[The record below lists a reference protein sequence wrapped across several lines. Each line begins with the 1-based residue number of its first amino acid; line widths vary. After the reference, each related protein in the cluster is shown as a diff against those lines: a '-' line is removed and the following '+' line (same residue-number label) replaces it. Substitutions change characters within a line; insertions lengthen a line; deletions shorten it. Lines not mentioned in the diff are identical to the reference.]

1 MTPNA
6 SITRRLTL
14 SVLLME
20 LVAAVV
26 LIATV
31 TNHERRVRF
40 ETFEANLRAT
50 ANTLMGA
57 VQEADSEDGS
67 ILLDLRGLTLPPRA
81 IYRVTADN
89 GQLLGAQGE
98 PPAFLGTPNTV
109 TKAWLRDHPYRFYVL
124 KGERNIDPGK
134 PYEVN
139 HLVTVVYGLPEGRT
153 WHEIFDAT
161 RFFALATLVFLGITA
176 VLLSWLIRRLL
187 YPIRELANEAE
198 KIDVERW
205 MFHAPASSNRFV
217 ELRPLAAAIE
227 KTVVRLQRSF
237 AQQRR
242 FTSDAAHELKTELA
256 IIKSSMQLL
265 SMKRR
270 SVEEYEKGI
279 SLGLEDIGRLEGTVQ
294 KMLTLSR
301 LEQGPR
307 EEHKSANLQDVV
319 LEAIAQSQPLAEI
332 KRVQVT
338 YAGVD
343 NRVDIPIRKEDGILL
358 CSNVL
363 INAIQHSL
371 LSGIVEI
378 TAHQD
383 GEKIRLRVRDH
394 GAGIAEVDKPFL
406 FDAFYRGDASRS
418 RKSGGTGLGLSISK
432 AICDCAGGTIGIANH
447 PEGGA
452 VVEIELP
459 IFFANGSGT

>member
-1 MTPNA
+1 MTPSA

-20 LVAAVV
+20 FVAAFV

-67 ILLDLRGLTLPPRA
+67 ILLDLRGRTFPPRA

-98 PPAFLGTPNTV
+98 PPAILGAPNTV

-187 YPIRELANEAE
+187 YPIQELANEA
-198 KIDVERW
+198 
-205 MFHAPASSNRFV
+205 
-217 ELRPLAAAIE
+217 
-227 KTVVRLQRSF
+227 
-237 AQQRR
+237 
-242 FTSDAAHELKTELA
+242 
-256 IIKSSMQLL
+256 
-265 SMKRR
+265 
-270 SVEEYEKGI
+270 G
-279 SLGLEDIGRLEGTVQ
+279 EDR
-294 KMLTLSR
+294 
-301 LEQGPR
+301 
-307 EEHKSANLQDVV
+307 
-319 LEAIAQSQPLAEI
+319 
-332 KRVQVT
+332 
-338 YAGVD
+338 
-343 NRVDIPIRKEDGILL
+343 
-358 CSNVL
+358 C
-363 INAIQHSL
+363 
-371 LSGIVEI
+371 
-378 TAHQD
+378 
-383 GEKIRLRVRDH
+383 
-394 GAGIAEVDKPFL
+394 
-406 FDAFYRGDASRS
+406 
-418 RKSGGTGLGLSISK
+418 
-432 AICDCAGGTIGIANH
+432 
-447 PEGGA
+447 
-452 VVEIELP
+452 
-459 IFFANGSGT
+459 